1 MPSRSIIRTGV
12 GPHREPG
19 NRFPAM
25 AAAINL
31 LAARA
36 ARVQSR
42 RNLSRSLSP
51 KLDHSHSITRFD
63 RSRTG
68 PKSVGGEQRFGQ
80 YGLMP
85 GRQTMA
91 SDRPQALQDTFL
103 DHVRKHEVPVTIF
116 LASGIKLQGSVREFD
131 SYSLLLVRGRQAQL
145 IYKRAVSTIMPGEP
159 VRMPQTSDH

>member
-1 MPSRSIIRTGV
+1 MPWPSSAV
-12 GPHREPG
+12 NSGPRRLSQAHGITETCRNSQPTCSAASCSS
-19 NRFPAM
+19 PAD
-25 AAAINL
+25 
-31 LAARA
+31 RPD
-36 ARVQSR
+36 VQR
-42 RNLSRSLSP
+42 QA
-51 KLDHSHSITRFD
+51 
-63 RSRTG
+63 
-68 PKSVGGEQRFGQ
+68 KSVGGEQRFGQ